1 MNFTYNGYDPQLL
14 KFWRANKNESNKR
27 TTKKHK

>member
-1 MNFTYNGYDPQLL
+1 MTLNYGGYEPTL
-14 KFWRANKNESNKR
+14 WRVKKNESNKR